1 MKIAYV
7 TLHWPRT
14 RTSGV
19 GRKIAGQI
27 QTWHDLGH
35 TIQLFMHTH
44 AVADPSILL
53 PAETFFYKTPNGL
66 IGKMRTESSRIR
78 MIRQLIQEV
87 GRFQP
92 ELIYLRWGMYVY
104 PMHELNRIAPIIIEI
119 NTNDVFEHQLLGA
132 LLNIY
137 NRLTRGII
145 LQVASGFISITHEL
159 ANSPQFNRYHR
170 PIQVISNGID
180 ISTIQTQ
187 SAPNN
192 PIPHLLFIGSPG
204 MPWHGI
210 EKLVGLAN
218 DFPDLEIEI
227 VGSSSIPGFTQYPKN
242 LHLHG
247 FLEGENYLNML
258 RHCDVAI
265 GTCSLY
271 KKGMLEAAPLKIRD
285 CAAAGLPLILPYTD
299 TDLNNL
305 EHETILK
312 LPNNDKNI
320 NTHGQLIHDFAY
332 SMRGK
337 RIPRDLIIDHIDFHQ
352 KEVERLKFFTSIL
365 QREKEKN
372 HILQ

>member
-27 QTWHDLGH
+27 QTWRNLGH
-35 TIQLFMHTH
+35 TVQQFMHTH
-44 AVADPSILL
+44 VVADPSVLL
-53 PAETFFYKTPNGL
+53 PAVNFFYQTPKDL
-66 IGKMRTESSRIR
+66 LGKIRTEFSRIQA
-78 MIRQLIQEV
+78 IQQLIHEV
-87 GRFQP
+87 KKFQP

-104 PMHELNRIAPIIIEI
+104 PMHELSQIAPLIIEI
-119 NTNDVFEHQLLGA
+119 NTNDIFEHQLLGPV
-132 LLNIY
+132 LNIY
-137 NRLTRGII
+137 NRFTRGII
-145 LQVASGFISITHEL
+145 LQSADGYVSITHEL
-159 ANSPQFNRYHR
+159 ANSPQFNRYHK

-180 ISTIQTQ
+180 ISTIPAQP
-187 SAPNN
+187 APNN

-227 VGSSSIPGFTQYPKN
+227 VGSSSIPGFTQYPQK

-247 FLEGENYLNML
+247 FLEGEDYLAML
-258 RHCDVAI
+258 RNCDVAI

-271 KKGMLEAAPLKIRD
+271 KKGMQEAAPLKIRD

-299 TDLNNL
+299 TDFNDL
-305 EHETILK
+305 ENETILK
-312 LPNNDKNI
+312 LPNNEENI
-320 NTHGQLIHDFAY
+320 KTHGQTIRDFVYA
-332 SMRGK
+332 MRGK
-337 RIPRDLIIDHIDFHQ
+337 RIPRYLIIDRIDFHQ
-352 KEVERLKFFTSIL
+352 KEVERLKFFKSIL
-365 QREKEKN
+365 QINKEKN
-372 HILQ
+372 HNLQ